1 MKETWRKDYD
11 NFYDNH
17 KKENKFVY
25 DISWCRKFIDEYIE
39 KPNESKSL
47 LDVGCGDGVWSI
59 VLSEYFNVTG
69 IDNSK
74 VGIENAIHF
83 SKEHGKN
90 IKFICDDIETIKD
103 KYDVVFCR
111 CPEFFSGY
119 APDDPVFQK
128 FIPIVLNL
136 CRNVFYF
143 IVYSKPPFNK
153 YANKEKTSY
162 FHDPEIVA
170 EIFKK
175 YGSVSV
181 IYEKNYIVLKLILN
195 KYIFFNSI
203 GRSGTSFSGEVFKHV
218 TNIPSFHGIEKNIR
232 NIVDTKYLKNNKN
245 KKPLLDKIKLINE
258 IAINGEYCETT
269 PIFIHCLS
277 QPLLDNHKRLYV
289 VNMIRNP
296 LEVAISYE
304 NRNSF
309 PSKEDA
315 IWRIPLNS
323 EMRYVKI
330 KEKLTIFQ
338 ENLLDWVDSQIIFNN
353 NKDKYFKTYEFLF
366 TNINNLN
373 EWNKLFTYFEV
384 QYDKQKL
391 EKILNKDDTY
401 KASATQLGFKDTI
414 ITERHIKENNDFIEI
429 LKKNNYYYDCIKRF
443 LYYIDRNVK

>member
-1 MKETWRKDYD
+1 MTDLWRKDY
-11 NFYDNH
+11 NKFYSDH
-17 KKENKFVY
+17 MKESKFVY
-25 DISWCRKFIDEYIE
+25 DIDWCKSFINTYIE
-39 KPNESKSL
+39 TPKEKQTI

-59 VLSEYFNVTG
+59 VLSDYFEVTG

-74 VGIENAIHF
+74 VGIENAVHF

-90 IKFICDDIETIKD
+90 IIFICDDIEIMKD

-111 CPEFFSGY
+111 CPDFFSGY

-136 CRNVFYF
+136 CKNVFYF

-153 YANKEKTSY
+153 YANEEKTSY
-162 FHDPEIVA
+162 FHDPEILK

-181 IYEKNYIVLKLILN
+181 IYEQNYIVLKLIFN

-203 GRSGTSFSGEVFKHV
+203 GRSGTSFSGGVFKNV
-218 TNIPSFHGIEKNIR
+218 TNIPSFHGTEKKIR
-232 NIVDTKYLKNNKN
+232 DLVDSKYLKNNKN
-245 KKPLLDKIKLINE
+245 KKLLLDKIKLINE
-258 IAINGEYCETT
+258 LAINGEYCETT
-269 PIFIHCLS
+269 QTFSHCLS

-309 PSKEDA
+309 PSREDA

-323 EMRYVKI
+323 EMRFVKI
-330 KEKLTIFQ
+330 TENLTIFQ

-353 NKDKYFKTYEFLF
+353 NKDKYFKIYEFLF
-366 TNINNLN
+366 TNINNLD
-373 EWNKLFTYFEV
+373 EWEKLFAYFEI
-384 QYDKQKL
+384 QYNKQKL
-391 EKILNKDDTY
+391 KEILNNNDTY
-401 KASATQLGFKDTI
+401 KASAKQLGFKDTI
-414 ITERHIKENNDFIEI
+414 ITERHILEKNDFIEI
-429 LKKNNYYYDCIKRF
+429 LKKNNYYHNYIKKF
-443 LYYIDRNVK
+443 LY